1 MKNIRTYTLFFILF
15 LNSISPLYAQD
26 FWETLPFPDSL
37 IITCIA
43 VNAQGDIFVGTNT
56 MDIADGIFRS
66 QDEGQTWQ
74 LVLAMEAFG
83 VGSIAINDQGEIFI
97 AAYLTSHPLWKSSD
111 NGQNWEALS
120 LPNFGDNVKIVSQG
134 NDTLFVSQWANNGA
148 VLLRST
154 NGGIDWES
162 VFTTENHPGEYISD
176 IAISGNGDVYISLMC
191 FFPNMGGVYKS
202 TDNGTN
208 WEYVALVNHQVKD
221 IEINALGDVFIG
233 VYCDFDIGGGGIYAL
248 YHDSTE
254 IHECLFGP
262 LINGLTINSANDIY
276 AGCGMPSGIIRSL
289 DNGYSFDFINNGLP
303 IGPIGKLEKDSQDYI
318 YALSDAPSN
327 RIFRTIEPTVT
338 SISVYFNQ
346 VSYKQLKIIPNPVN
360 DMLHGLLP
368 LSEVCNGKHL
378 LTLTEPAG
386 KTLLHKSIDVKENWF
401 QINVSSLKPGVYF
414 ITVNDEKF
422 NYYGKFIK
430 L

>member
-1 MKNIRTYTLFFILF
+1 MKNLRTYALFFILF
-15 LNSISPLYAQD
+15 LNFISPLYAQN
-26 FWETLPFPDSL
+26 FWKTLPFPDSL
-37 IITCIA
+37 IITCLA

-66 QDEGQTWQ
+66 QDEGQTWE

-176 IAISGNGDVYISLMC
+176 IAISGNGDIYISLMC
-191 FFPNMGGVYKS
+191 YFPNMGGVYKS

-233 VYCDFDIGGGGIYAL
+233 VYSDFYFGGGGIYAL
-248 YHDSTE
+248 YHDSTD

-262 LINGLTINSANDIY
+262 EINGLTINSANDIY
-276 AGCGMPSGIIRSL
+276 AGCGMPDGIIRSL
-289 DNGYSFDFINNGLP
+289 DNGYSFDFVNNGL

-327 RIFRTIEPTVT
+327 RIFRTIDPTYV
-338 SISVYFNQ
+338 SIINHPYPIDNREV
-346 VSYKQLKIIPNPVN
+346 IIQPNPVKEV
-360 DMLHGLLP
+360 LHAEITLP
-368 LSEVCNGKHL
+368 KKYNGQCKLVIADLAGRIIIGKSAEVRDNNLEFNVG
-378 LTLTEPAG
+378 
-386 KTLLHKSIDVKENWF
+386 SI
-401 QINVSSLKPGVYF
+401 KPGIYILKIDF
-414 ITVNDEKF
+414 EN
-422 NYYGKFIK
+422 NYYETKFIK
-430 L
+430 F